1 MMRKK
6 GISLL
11 LSVILC
17 VSLTACGNETAETT
31 SSNKIELIEPVNM
44 VANVEKAAYRNLYN
58 CDVHSATVYP
68 TVTEYSFSK
77 NMKIDGTGA
86 FWGDEVKKGDVLIY
100 GNTEDLDDRI
110 EALEEQIADKD
121 ESMKEALENLNENL
135 EKPREE
141 EKWLKGVVEAYE
153 KVKPAE
159 KIPASQLEGATTVTG
174 GDSVAGNTLVDNPA
188 YATWKAEANGWIGRY
203 RILEH
208 SINVQEENYRQQEE
222 LYQLERAYLT
232 EKLQAMKS
240 ERNQS
245 VLKATEEGVVV
256 AKVAGNNYGEMS
268 VQAEQELVAVGNMNQ
283 KVLKCDYINDMK
295 IGAADDMYALVD
307 GVRYEIEYHSISR
320 EEYTEITE
328 SGGKVYTTFTIQGDT
343 SKLEIGDF
351 AVICIFADKKENVL
365 SVPKES
371 IHKDGMK
378 NYVYLMKNGESVVQE
393 IETGITD
400 GVYTEVVTGLTE
412 GDEVI
417 VENDQTLSGKTASV
431 TYGSFNGNFEERGK
445 ISGAMG
451 DVVTNPVKYGT
462 TYFGEYKV
470 EYLQHVNKGDV
481 IATVRVAK
489 DEIAIKRLQQ
499 SLLRATQRLE
509 DLKAAGEED
518 NKKAI
523 ESRQEE
529 IADLREQL
537 AEVEGDGKVTE
548 IRASR
553 SGLIVGMTEYDK
565 ETILYHEAHLVD
577 IADEGSMYIS
587 VADENGLLNYGDV
600 VDIKYTTYMRE
611 EKSCKGMVVTLGP
624 AGVSFGSQTGN
635 AMIKVPK
642 EDLPD
647 MMMAIADDGN
657 WRNPQPYRIKTT
669 IREMD
674 NVLVVPRSAVTEING
689 HTYVKVM
696 DDKGNVKVCS
706 FIAGGYDSTNYW
718 IVEGLSEG
726 MIVCLK

>member
-17 VSLTACGNETAETT
+17 VSLTACGNEAADTA
-31 SSNKIELIEPVNM
+31 SSNKIELVEPVNM

-58 CDVHSATVYP
+58 CEVYSAAVYP

-77 NMKIDGTGA
+77 NMVVDGTGA

-110 EALEEQIADKD
+110 EALEEQIANKD
-121 ESMKEALENLNENL
+121 ESMRETLENLNENL
-135 EKPREE
+135 QKPREE
-141 EKWLKGVVEAYE
+141 ENWLKGVVEEYE

-174 GDSVAGNTLVDNPA
+174 GDSVDPNALVDNPA
-188 YATWKAEANGWIGRY
+188 YAAWKAEADGWIGRY
-203 RILEH
+203 RITEH

-222 LYQLERAYLT
+222 LYQLERAYLL
-232 EKLQAMKS
+232 EKLQALKT
-240 ERNQS
+240 ERGQS
-245 VLKATEEGVVV
+245 VLKANGEGVVV
-256 AKVAGNNYGEMS
+256 AKLMNSNYGEMS
-268 VQAEQELVAVGNMNQ
+268 VQAEQELVAVANMDQ
-283 KVLKCDYINDMK
+283 KVLKCDYINDLK
-295 IGAADDMYALVD
+295 VGGADDMYALID
-307 GVRYEIEYHSISR
+307 GVRYEIEYHSVSR

-328 SGGKVYTTFTIQGDT
+328 AGGKVYTTFTIQGDT
-343 SKLEIGDF
+343 SELEVGDF
-351 AVICIFADKKENVL
+351 AVVCVFSDKKEDVL
-365 SVPKES
+365 SIPKES
-371 IHKDGMK
+371 IHKDGSK
-378 NYVYLMKNGESVVQE
+378 YYVYLMKDGESVARE
-393 IETGITD
+393 ITTGVTD
-400 GVYTEVVTGLTE
+400 GVYTEVVSGLSE
-412 GDEVI
+412 GDEVM
-417 VENDQTLSGKTASV
+417 VENDQALSGKTASV
-431 TYGSFNGNFEERGK
+431 TYGSFNGTFEERGK

-451 DVVTNPVKYGT
+451 DVVTNPVKHGT

-489 DEIAIKRLQQ
+489 DEITIKRLQQ
-499 SLLRATQRLE
+499 SLLRATERLE

-523 ESRQEE
+523 EARQEE
-529 IADLREQL
+529 IAELREQL

-548 IRASR
+548 IRATR
-553 SGLIVGMTEYDK
+553 SGMIVGMSEYDK
-565 ETILYHEAHLVD
+565 ETILYYEAHLVD

-587 VADENGLLNYGDV
+587 VTDENGLLNYGDV
-600 VDIKYTTYMRE
+600 VDVTYTTYMRE
-611 EKSCKGMVVTLGP
+611 EKSCKGMVATLAP
-624 AGVSFGSQTGN
+624 AGVSRGLQTGS

-647 MMMAIADDGN
+647 MMMAMADDGN
-657 WRNPQPYRIKTT
+657 WRNPQPYRIKTK
-669 IREMD
+669 IREMN
-674 NVLVVPRSAVTEING
+674 NVLVVPKSAVTEVNG

-696 DDKGNVKVCS
+696 DEQGNVKVCS
-706 FIAGGYDSTNYW
+706 FVAGGYDSTNYW